1 MRNDAV
7 RRLQFLVS
15 AAMFAATP
23 ATVSAAPPADP
34 SHRAGAEF
42 VAIGD
47 SYIATGAYPATLLQ
61 PGPCIQS
68 SDSVAHLIAAQM
80 PQVSFADWSCGGAVT
95 DDMTQIG
102 AMGPQVDG
110 LSTATEYVALSIG
123 GNNGNIFGG
132 TIADCFV
139 GAMCTQ
145 AKRAAV
151 AAGLDALPTQLDTA
165 YAAIRRHA
173 PNAKIV
179 VLGYPRI
186 LPDDPAGCFVD
197 AITGRDAVAFANTT
211 QATLNSDIAAAA
223 DRVGFTY
230 VDPSAP
236 GDHSICARDGQRFV
250 SFTGLENGDDGSA
263 FHPTEAGRRYMAA
276 RAFAAL
282 TAP

>member
-1 MRNDAV
+1 MRHNAV
-7 RRLQFLVS
+7 RRLLFLVS

-23 ATVSAAPPADP
+23 ATVSAAPPDP
-34 SHRAGAEF
+34 YHRAGAEF

-47 SYIATGAYPATLLQ
+47 SYIATGAYLASLVQ
-61 PGPCIQS
+61 PGPCLQS
-68 SDSVAHLIAAQM
+68 SDSVARLIAAQM

-102 AMGPQVDG
+102 AMGPQVEG
-110 LSTATEYVALSIG
+110 LSAATKYVALSIG

-139 GAMCTQ
+139 GATCTP

-151 AAGLDALPTQLDTA
+151 AAGLDALPAQLDSA
-165 YAAIRRHA
+165 YAAIRQHA
-173 PNAKIV
+173 PNAKVV

-186 LPDDPAGCFVD
+186 LPDDPTGCFVD
-197 AITGRDAVAFANTT
+197 AVTGRDAVAFANTT
-211 QATLNSDIAAAA
+211 QITLNSDIAAAA
-223 DRVGFTY
+223 DRAGFTY
-230 VDPSAP
+230 VDLSAA

-250 SFTGLENGDDGSA
+250 SFTGLENGDAGTA

-276 RAFAAL
+276 HAFAAL